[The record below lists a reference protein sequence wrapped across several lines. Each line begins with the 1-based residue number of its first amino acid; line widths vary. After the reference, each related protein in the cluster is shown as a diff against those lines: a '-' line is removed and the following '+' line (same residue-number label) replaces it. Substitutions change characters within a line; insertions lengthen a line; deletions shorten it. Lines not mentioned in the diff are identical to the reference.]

1 MAHLAYV
8 RVSDVTKQDSSNQR
22 HVIEDYAKENG
33 LNITKWSEF
42 HLSGSKT
49 SAEERGIDELLSGL
63 NSGDQVLVA
72 DIARLGRDSVHQLL
86 RTITTITTKGATLHL
101 CYSKTTIAP
110 EDTNDIAKVFVAIGE
125 AFAAV
130 KFSEERSY
138 KAKAAC
144 DRRTML
150 GLHNGRQKGAKVVS
164 KLDEHA
170 VFIIEELNKGTAKTK
185 ILEKLDNRGIKVTR
199 SRLYSW
205 IDDRLG
211 GQGIHKVTENDKTL
225 KSKTHLL

>member
-1 MAHLAYV
+1 MANLAYV
-8 RVSDVTKQDSSNQR
+8 RVSDATKQDSSNQR
-22 HVIEDYAKENG
+22 HVIDAYAKENN
-33 LNITKWSEF
+33 LNISKWAEF

-49 SAEERGIDELLSGL
+49 SAKERGIDALLANLSE
-63 NSGDQVLVA
+63 GDQVLVA

-86 RTITTITTKGATLHL
+86 NTITTITTKGATLHL

-130 KFSEERSY
+130 KFAEERSH

-144 DRRTML
+144 ERRSKQ
-150 GLHNGRQKGAKVVS
+150 GLHNGRKKGAQVAS

-170 VFIIEELNKGTAKTK
+170 TFIIDELRKGTAKTK
-185 ILEKLDNRGIKVTR
+185 LLSKLKERGITVTR

-205 IDDRLG
+205 INDRLDG
-211 GQGIHKVTENDKTL
+211 LGIEQKTT
-225 KSKTHLL
+225 KQ